1 MPDNKQVMN
10 QNNVFVINSM
20 LIPGKFSKWDIFL
33 CCILMNFMGSGR
45 TAPGSQCSVGLFR
58 HGARHGRHRGRLR
71 LQALILQTLVAIV
84 FPVVHRGTVEGPF
97 FMCFIRHNVRRL
109 PYIS

>member
-1 MPDNKQVMN
+1 MN
-10 QNNVFVINSM
+10 
-20 LIPGKFSKWDIFL
+20 
-33 CCILMNFMGSGR
+33 LMRSGR
-45 TAPGSQCSVGLFR
+45 TAPGSQSSVGLFL

-71 LQALILQTLVAIV
+71 LQDLILQPVVAIV

-97 FMCFIRHNVRRL
+97 FMCFIRQNVSRL

>member
-1 MPDNKQVMN
+1 MHSSPIAEGASPSSSNEFIAKRPM
-10 QNNVFVINSM
+10 
-20 LIPGKFSKWDIFL
+20 
-33 CCILMNFMGSGR
+33 
-45 TAPGSQCSVGLFR
+45 APVSQSSVGLFL

-84 FPVVHRGTVEGPF
+84 FPVVHSSTVEGPF

>member
-1 MPDNKQVMN
+1 MN
-10 QNNVFVINSM
+10 
-20 LIPGKFSKWDIFL
+20 LL
-33 CCILMNFMGSGR
+33 RSGQ
-45 TAPGSQCSVGLFR
+45 TSPASQFSVGLSL